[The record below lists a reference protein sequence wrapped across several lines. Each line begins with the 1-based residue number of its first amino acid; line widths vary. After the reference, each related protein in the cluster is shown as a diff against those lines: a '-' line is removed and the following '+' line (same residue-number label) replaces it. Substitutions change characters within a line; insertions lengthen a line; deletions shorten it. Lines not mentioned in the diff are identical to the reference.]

1 MISFNIIRLA
11 ARSMR
16 ASNVRLD
23 ILFIIYLG
31 LQGVRVPP
39 ATALALFECL
49 CVIKLPRPYDTAVR
63 QEIKNISFYL
73 NCAGVGF
80 PGKRSLSSVGREH
93 PAHNREVA
101 GSSPAGS
108 TFHP

>member
-1 MISFNIIRLA
+1 MYI
-11 ARSMR
+11 ARSRR
-16 ASNVRLD
+16 ASNVRLV
-23 ILFIIYLG
+23 ILLYYYLG

-63 QEIKNISFYL
+63 RDIRNISFYL

-80 PGKRSLSSVGREH
+80 PG
-93 PAHNREVA
+93 
-101 GSSPAGS
+101 
-108 TFHP
+108 